1 MEESIYNLLPKEK
14 TPPKKKTIKLYK
26 SSIPGTLA
34 PTGSTFGSQSRV
46 IPVSNLSGSYILDN
60 NRYRSESGILGK
72 SKHSI
77 STI

>member
-60 NRYRSESGILGK
+60 RHRSESGILGK

-77 STI
+77 SKI